1 MNEYLP
7 DICFTCQKCLLCFN
21 LLQLNPCNCNKSTKL
36 TRVNKPER
44 GQQIYSHVYTPHENL
59 PIAKN
64 FLSTANAKFQYNLNF
79 NEPFSF
85 TFCSACNSKFQR
97 LKSKDKLAKKK

>member
-7 DICFTCQKCLLCFN
+7 DICFVCQKCLLCFN
-21 LLQLNPCNCNKSTKL
+21 LLQLNSCNCNKSTKP

-44 GQQIYSHVYTPHENL
+44 GQQIYSRVYTPHENL

-64 FLSTANAKFQYNLNF
+64 FLSTANAKFQYNIKF

-97 LKSKDKLAKKK
+97 LK